1 MSQQIDDRPSVDPG
15 APDPRRTGRTGVRE
29 AVGRVARQL
38 PAFLLTLLRTIVD
51 AVGRFLRRWVPKVRR
66 YVQGHPRGVLIAV
79 AAAVGGYLLLVALG
93 SSTVAPRTTVAGVDI
108 GGLTAEQAQT
118 KLAAEWSRISQ
129 TDIAASAGA
138 TSENLPRSLVT
149 IDPRASVAQVTTNR
163 WAPWDLPRAWSS
175 GAAVPAVGTIDEAAL
190 RTALEDLGRRSVDSK
205 VEPAI
210 VFEGTKPTVKPG
222 KPGADI
228 QEAAASKVVLAGVLA
243 AKDAVVLPTSPAV
256 PAVSDGEAEHIA
268 ETVAVPAVAAPV
280 TFRAGG
286 ATATASP
293 ADIAAVLS
301 FRADRNTLVPE
312 ADGTALLARIGG
324 QIPEL
329 RPAANAKFEVV
340 DGQPQVTPSQPGRAI
355 APEQIGRALL
365 NVITASGEDRKAQLD
380 IVDQAPNF
388 TTDAANSMD
397 IHDQLSTFTQNFEP
411 AEYRTINIGQAARR
425 IDGKVLQPGEVFS
438 MNDTVGER
446 TKANGYTEGLVVG
459 AGNSLEKEMGGGVS
473 TATTAMWT
481 AAFFAGLE
489 KVEQGA
495 HTLYIPR
502 YTPGLEATVAWGRL
516 DLKFRN
522 DTGHPI
528 LIRSEATD
536 HSVTM
541 TIYGTKVYDRIDSK
555 IRDSRFRSG
564 SGNCSSAAGG
574 PFDVSVDRI
583 FIKDG
588 APVKTETF
596 TTHYEAS
603 LGVKCDQTSQ

>member
-1 MSQQIDDRPSVDPG
+1 
-15 APDPRRTGRTGVRE
+15 
-29 AVGRVARQL
+29 
-38 PAFLLTLLRTIVD
+38 
-51 AVGRFLRRWVPKVRR
+51 
-66 YVQGHPRGVLIAV
+66 
-79 AAAVGGYLLLVALG
+79 
-93 SSTVAPRTTVAGVDI
+93 
-108 GGLTAEQAQT
+108 
-118 KLAAEWSRISQ
+118 
-129 TDIAASAGA
+129 
-138 TSENLPRSLVT
+138 
-149 IDPRASVAQVTTNR
+149 
-163 WAPWDLPRAWSS
+163 
-175 GAAVPAVGTIDEAAL
+175 
-190 RTALEDLGRRSVDSK
+190 
-205 VEPAI
+205 
-210 VFEGTKPTVKPG
+210 
-222 KPGADI
+222 
-228 QEAAASKVVLAGVLA
+228 
-243 AKDAVVLPTSPAV
+243 
-256 PAVSDGEAEHIA
+256 
-268 ETVAVPAVAAPV
+268 
-280 TFRAGG
+280 
-286 ATATASP
+286 
-293 ADIAAVLS
+293 
-301 FRADRNTLVPE
+301 
-312 ADGTALLARIGG
+312 
-324 QIPEL
+324 
-329 RPAANAKFEVV
+329 
-340 DGQPQVTPSQPGRAI
+340 
-355 APEQIGRALL
+355 
-365 NVITASGEDRKAQLD
+365 
-380 IVDQAPNF
+380 
-388 TTDAANSMD
+388 
-397 IHDQLSTFTQNFEP
+397 
-411 AEYRTINIGQAARR
+411 
-425 IDGKVLQPGEVFS
+425 